1 MPRKKLTAEE
11 HKKHLEEISFSNLVK
26 AIDEKWSH
34 TYIDSPK
41 EDNLEIFFDIETTN
55 SSL

>member
-1 MPRKKLTAEE
+1 MTKEQKQEY
-11 HKKHLEEISFSNLVK
+11 LEKISFSNLVK

-34 TYIDSPK
+34 TYIDPPK
-41 EDNLEIFFDIETTN
+41 EDNLEIFFDIETTD

>member
-1 MPRKKLTAEE
+1 MPKRKLTAEE
-11 HKKHLEEISFSNLVK
+11 QREYLEEISFSNLVK

-34 TYIDSPK
+34 TYIDPPK
-41 EDNLEIFFDIETTN
+41 EDNLEIFFDIETIN

>member
-1 MPRKKLTAEE
+1 MARKKLTDEE
-11 HKKHLEEISFSNLVK
+11 QKQYLETISFSNLVK

-34 TYIDSPK
+34 TYIDPPK

>member
-1 MPRKKLTAEE
+1 MTYEE
-11 HKKHLEEISFSNLVK
+11 KQEYLEKISFSNLVK

-34 TYIDSPK
+34 TYIDPPK
-41 EDNLEIFFDIETTN
+41 EDNLEIFFDIETTD

>member
-26 AIDEKWSH
+26 AINEKWSH
-34 TYIDSPK
+34 TYIDPPQ
-41 EDNLEIFFDIETTN
+41 EEGLEFFFDIETKD

>member
-1 MPRKKLTAEE
+1 MPKKKLTTEE
-11 HKKHLEEISFSNLVK
+11 KKEHLEAISFSNLVK

-34 TYIDSPK
+34 TYVDPPK
-41 EDNLEIFFDIETTN
+41 EEDLEFFLDQGEFN

>member
-1 MPRKKLTAEE
+1 MPKKKFTTEE
-11 HKKHLEEISFSNLVK
+11 KKEHLEAISFSNLVK

-34 TYIDSPK
+34 TYVDPPK
-41 EDNLEIFFDIETTN
+41 EEDLEFFLDQGEFN

>member
-1 MPRKKLTAEE
+1 MPKKKLTAEE
-11 HKKHLEEISFSNLVK
+11 KKEHLEAISFNNLVK

-34 TYIDSPK
+34 TYVDPPK
-41 EDNLEIFFDIETTN
+41 EEDLEFFLDQGEFN

>member
-26 AIDEKWSH
+26 AINKKWSH
-34 TYIDSPK
+34 TYIDPPQ
-41 EDNLEIFFDIETTN
+41 EEGLEFFFDIETKD

>member
-1 MPRKKLTAEE
+1 MPRKKLTSEE

-26 AIDEKWSH
+26 AINEKWSH
-34 TYIDSPK
+34 TYIDPPQ
-41 EDNLEIFFDIETTN
+41 EEGLEFFFDIETKD

>member
-1 MPRKKLTAEE
+1 MPKKKLTAEE
-11 HKKHLEEISFSNLVK
+11 KKEHLEAISFSNLVK

-34 TYIDSPK
+34 TYVDPLK
-41 EDNLEIFFDIETTN
+41 EEDLEFFLDQGEFN

>member
-1 MPRKKLTAEE
+1 MPKKKPTAEE
-11 HKKHLEEISFSNLVK
+11 RQKHLEAISFSNLVK

-34 TYIDSPK
+34 TYIDPPK
-41 EDNLEIFFDIETTN
+41 EEDLEFFLDQGEFD

>member
-1 MPRKKLTAEE
+1 MPKKKLTAEE
-11 HKKHLEEISFSNLVK
+11 KQEHLEAISFSNLVR

-34 TYIDSPK
+34 TYIDPPK
-41 EDNLEIFFDIETTN
+41 EEDLEFFLDQGEFN

>member
-1 MPRKKLTAEE
+1 MPKKNLTAEE
-11 HKKHLEEISFSNLVK
+11 KQEHLEAISFSNLVK

-34 TYIDSPK
+34 TYIDPPK
-41 EDNLEIFFDIETTN
+41 EEDLEFFLDQGEFN

>member
-1 MPRKKLTAEE
+1 MPKRKLTAEE
-11 HKKHLEEISFSNLVK
+11 QIEYLEKISFSNLVK

-34 TYIDSPK
+34 TYIDPPK
-41 EDNLEIFFDIETTN
+41 EEDLEFFLDQGEFD

>member
-1 MPRKKLTAEE
+1 MPKRKLTAEE
-11 HKKHLEEISFSNLVK
+11 QREYLKEISFSNLVK

-34 TYIDSPK
+34 TYVDFK
-41 EDNLEIFFDIETTN
+41 EDDLEVFFDIEALN

>member
-34 TYIDSPK
+34 TYIDYK
-41 EDNLEIFFDIETTN
+41 EDDLEVFFDIETTKL
-55 SSL
+55 SL